1 MSFPLDPVLA
11 YIGPGAGFA
20 FLGSFLSILGGV
32 LLGLISFLLWP
43 VRMVW
48 GSLTGRQGYKN
59 AKVKKLIFLGLDG
72 LDPGLAE
79 RYMKEGKLPN
89 LSRLREQGGFTRLL
103 PDLWSPNVRLLG
115 NRSAFVGR
123 GRCLRCYR
131 PDRRS
136 QRRSRW

>member
-1 MSFPLDPVLA
+1 MNFPLDPVLA

-43 VRMVW
+43 VRMFW
-48 GSLTGRQGYKN
+48 GALTGRQGYKH

-89 LSRLREQGGFTRLL
+89 LSRLREQGGFNRLRTTFPAL
-103 PDLWSPNVRLLG
+103 SPVAWSTFATGVIPPAMPC
-115 NRSAFVGR
+115 SIF
-123 GRCLRCYR
+123 
-131 PDRRS
+131 
-136 QRRSRW
+136 